1 MKKFILP
8 IISVINTAATAV
20 YISMCENE
28 IVPIHFNANG
38 EADNFASKWFILIF
52 PALLILVSVVDM
64 IYAMYAEKRESEKSN
79 GKYVGKVTTGLF
91 VLMIALFWVLAVIC
105 LNGTMVL
112 SQSFFGFISMIMGVF
127 MIYLGNYLG
136 KLKKN
141 TVMGIRTSATK
152 KSDVVWRKTNRL
164 GGILGVASGIGLVI
178 CGVFGLIFAEV
189 ASIILISGLVVAI
202 AFAAVI
208 PAIYS
213 YVILAKEEKNNK

>member
-8 IISVINTAATAV
+8 ILSVINTAATAV

-28 IVPIHFNANG
+28 IVPIHFNTSG

-64 IYAMYAEKRESEKSN
+64 IYGMYAEKKESEQSN
-79 GKYVGKVTTGLF
+79 GKYVGKVTSGLF
-91 VLMIALFWVLAVIC
+91 VFMVALFWVLAVIC

-112 SQSFFGFISMIMGVF
+112 EQSFFGFISIMLGIF

-141 TVMGIRTSATK
+141 AVMGVRTPATQ

-164 GGILGVASGIGLVI
+164 GGIFGVIAGVALII
-178 CGVFGLIFAEV
+178 CGIFGLIFPEA
-189 ASIILISGLVVAI
+189 ASVILICGLVAAMV
-202 AFAAVI
+202 FVAVI
-208 PAIYS
+208 PTIYS
-213 YVILAKEEKNNK
+213 YVILAKEEKNKK